1 MKNLFEKE
9 KRRKE
14 LKNNLKNVRNDLHNF
29 QRTIDSI
36 NEELDLIYQGK
47 LHTNQEY
54 VGTLLQRKLKV
65 QQNIVGAVEVMVN
78 IEREL
83 KGLI

>member
-14 LKNNLKNVRNDLHNF
+14 LKSKLNEVRNDLHNF
-29 QRTIDSI
+29 QRVIDSI